1 MTAPCLHP
9 RCPHPAC
16 DGYLCA
22 GHAARRRRTPVR
34 VTRVPSPVVAQAYAR
49 AWAEHDLTAEPDA
62 RTALRD
68 RLRAALADADR
79 VAAEHL
85 RSPSDETAERVA
97 RVRARVVG
105 ALVAVGEVAL

>member
-1 MTAPCLHP
+1 MTAPCLH
-9 RCPHPAC
+9 RACPHPAC
-16 DGYLCA
+16 DGYHCA
-22 GHAARRRRTPVR
+22 GHAARRRRAPVR
-34 VTRVPSPVVAQAYAR
+34 VTRVPSQTVQAAYAR
-49 AWAEHDLTAEPDA
+49 AWAEHDPTAEPDA

-79 VAAEHL
+79 IATEHL
-85 RSPSDETAERVA
+85 RAPSDETAERVA